1 MVDVDDRKKAKV
13 DDDGVKDAVIDG
25 AGETQECKL
34 IIMCSTNT
42 IAYRSVL
49 SVLITNLSM

>member
-1 MVDVDDRKKAKV
+1 MDDRDIMSSWMVDVDDRKKAKV
-13 DDDGVKDAVIDG
+13 DDDGIVIDG

-42 IAYRSVL
+42 IA
-49 SVLITNLSM
+49 